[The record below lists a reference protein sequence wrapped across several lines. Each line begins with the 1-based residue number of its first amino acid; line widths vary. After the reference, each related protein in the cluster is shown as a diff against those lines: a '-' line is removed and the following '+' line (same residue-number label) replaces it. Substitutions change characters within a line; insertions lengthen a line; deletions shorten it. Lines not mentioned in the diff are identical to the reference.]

1 MKKFLVFFRNG
12 DQNLKINSI
21 NLKKN
26 TGNKHNQSFLST
38 FHNKNVEPKQLCVL
52 CLSSQI

>member
-12 DQNLKINSI
+12 DQNLKMNSI

-52 CLSSQI
+52 FLSSQI